1 MDWWSTTR
9 REMGVRVWRYFYNGQ
24 NSLRLRGKNR
34 TRLEKE
40 GRPVEFDRTAVM
52 YVSVVVLSHF
62 RTDTTVEHY
71 IGK

>member
-1 MDWWSTTR
+1 MNLNDNEEPKKL
-9 REMGVRVWRYFYNGQ
+9 RENLNMPYIV
-24 NSLRLRGKNR
+24 RGKNR

-52 YVSVVVLSHF
+52 YVSVAVLSHF